1 MVGQGEKE
9 KHSMKGAETGT
20 LPHPGKPVL
29 IVPTEPGRV
38 GALCVSPFLGLLHQ
52 ENQA

>member
-9 KHSMKGAETGT
+9 KHSMEETETGT
-20 LPHPGKPVL
+20 FLHPGKTVL

-38 GALCVSPFLGLLHQ
+38 WAVCFPFLGLLHQ

>member
-1 MVGQGEKE
+1 MEE
-9 KHSMKGAETGT
+9 TETGT
-20 LPHPGKPVL
+20 FPHPGKTVL

-38 GALCVSPFLGLLHQ
+38 CALRASPFLGLLHQ